1 MKTILHILIRPDD
14 PTART
19 VLEGQQRDSE
29 LKVEVADLTASQPDY
44 DALIEAVFRAD
55 SIAVW

>member
-1 MKTILHILIRPDD
+1 MKTVLHILTRPDD

-19 VLEGQQRDSE
+19 VLAAQQQDPA
-29 LKVEVADLTASQPDY
+29 LKVEVADLTVPQPDY
-44 DALIEAVFRAD
+44 DELLKAIFRAD

>member
-1 MKTILHILIRPDD
+1 MKTVLHILTRPDD

-19 VLEGQQRDSE
+19 VLEAQRQDANARI
-29 LKVEVADLTASQPDY
+29 EVADLTEPEPDY
-44 DALIEAVFRAD
+44 DALVEAIFRAE

>member
-1 MKTILHILIRPDD
+1 MKTVLHILTRPDD

-19 VLEGQQRDSE
+19 VLAAQQQDSE
-29 LKVEVADLTASQPDY
+29 FKVEVADLTAPEPDY
-44 DALIEAVFRAD
+44 GALVEAIFRAD